1 MRKRKWGIVAAALAV
16 VLGIGAC
23 GATKFDAQGYV
34 KSCLD
39 AVYKEDYKEY
49 ADFLKVSEEDAKKQ
63 MDDDFL
69 ESIDQELA
77 GVTGLSDDMKNQYVD
92 IERQVRTLAKYEVK
106 EAKESDDGFT
116 VTVEVE
122 PSDVYQ
128 TLEESAQEALSE
140 ADASIDLTQGDVM
153 AQLLIDSVQK
163 SIEKNTYGEKTTVE
177 LQVKKDDNVY
187 TLGDEEMIKVQ
198 EALFPG
204 STQQ

>member
-1 MRKRKWGIVAAALAV
+1 MRKRKWGIVSAALAV
-16 VLGIGAC
+16 ILGVSAC
-23 GATKFDAQGYV
+23 GATKFDAQGYA

-39 AVYKEDYKEY
+39 AVYKEEYKEY

-92 IERQVRTLAKYEVK
+92 VERQVRTLAKYEVK
-106 EAKESDDGFT
+106 EAKESDNGFT

-122 PSDVYQ
+122 PSDIYQ
-128 TLEESAQEALSE
+128 TLEDSVQEVLSE
-140 ADASIDLTQGDVM
+140 ADASVDLTQGDVM
-153 AQLLIDSVQK
+153 AQLLIDSMQK
-163 SIEKNTYGEKTTVE
+163 SIEKNTYGEKATVE
-177 LQVKKDDNVY
+177 LEITKDDNVY
-187 TLGDEEMIKVQ
+187 TLGDSEMIKIQ

-204 STQQ
+204 STQ